1 MKMIFYIFIHF
12 LTFFYGTI
20 NQNLNTSL
28 GTVKIATILPNTNP
42 DLIYWQGYP
51 NSAAAVT
58 RALEVA
64 RENNTMLERVNFEF
78 VWTINECVA
87 SEAAGELFNL
97 INVQKVQVLFG
108 PPCSSTANVA
118 SNIAEYY
125 NIPLYLFGTSGLRE
139 ITGIST
145 SKVVT
150 SVMPSYS
157 GN

>member
-1 MKMIFYIFIHF
+1 MKMILYIFIHF
-12 LTFFYGTI
+12 LTLFHETI

-28 GTVKIATILPNTNP
+28 GTVKIGIILPNTDPN
-42 DLIYWQGYP
+42 LVYWQGYP

-64 RENNTMLERVNFEF
+64 RENNTILRKVNFEF
-78 VWTINECVA
+78 VWTMNECVP
-87 SEAAGELFNL
+87 SEAAGELFDL

-108 PPCSSTANVA
+108 PPCSNTANVA
-118 SNIAEYY
+118 ANIAEYY
-125 NIPLYLFGTSGLRE
+125 NIPLYLFGTSGIRE
-139 ITGIST
+139 ITQISI
-145 SKVVT
+145 SEVVT

>member
-1 MKMIFYIFIHF
+1 MKMVFYIFIYF
-12 LTFFYGTI
+12 LTFFHETI
-20 NQNLNTSL
+20 NQNLNISL
-28 GTVKIATILPNTNP
+28 GTVKIGIVLPNADP
-42 DLIYWQGYP
+42 DLVYWQGYP

-64 RENNTMLERVNFEF
+64 RKNNAILRNVNFEF
-78 VWTINECVA
+78 IWTMNECVA

-108 PPCSSTANVA
+108 PPCSNTANVA
-118 SNIAEYY
+118 TNIALYY
-125 NIPLYLFGTSGLRE
+125 NIPLYLFGITGLRE
-139 ITGIST
+139 ITEIST
-145 SKVVT
+145 YNVVT

>member
-1 MKMIFYIFIHF
+1 MIINIFIYF

-28 GTVKIATILPNTNP
+28 GTVKIGIILPNTDPN
-42 DLIYWQGYP
+42 LVYWQGYP

-58 RALEVA
+58 RALEAA
-64 RENNTMLERVNFEF
+64 REKNTILNKVNFEF
-78 VWTINECVA
+78 VWTMNECVA

-108 PPCSSTANVA
+108 PPCSNTANVA
-118 SNIAEYY
+118 TNIAEYY
-125 NIPLYLFGTSGLRE
+125 DIPLYLFGISGLHE
-139 ITGIST
+139 ITEIST
-145 SKVVT
+145 YKVVT
-150 SVMPSYS
+150 SIMPSYS